1 MKEKKPL
8 ILLLNIE
15 MNSKKDKKSF
25 LTSFFRVPEE
35 LYNYSTYLLLTLCLS
50 DCVLLINCT
59 ICVKWLVTWYCIF
72 WTRITTRISTRRS
85 RTHDPPASPASK
97 QAGRPGLRRL
107 RLLFEAKKIRATFQY
122 VVPKMWFKFRSLLLL
137 CTTTTIH
144 SSRHKN
150 NIS

>member
-59 ICVKWLVTWYCIF
+59 ICVKWLVTWF
-72 WTRITTRISTRRS
+72 DR
-85 RTHDPPASPASK
+85 K
-97 QAGRPGLRRL
+97 
-107 RLLFEAKKIRATFQY
+107 
-122 VVPKMWFKFRSLLLL
+122 
-137 CTTTTIH
+137 
-144 SSRHKN
+144 
-150 NIS
+150 